1 MRVCSR
7 TMISSVVLAASSGL
21 DGTFLLSGST
31 ASNYLIKAAFGYTP
45 PPPADDSDGMFTDES
60 VVTVV
65 DDKGELVSSAGHG
78 LGNLAAAS
86 YLHLST
92 TELEAMFHKVAADA
106 AHRQKTESR
115 TLTQDEVEKLVSGVV
130 VTKAKTSGIKTSDYT
145 KKKKKMTAGD
155 DSFME
160 VDRNKEQ
167 AKARKGFFE
176 DPQMAQHTIQCA
188 TEIKGL
194 VDEPPTSCKS
204 DSMNKVGCA
213 MHIKEFLTK
222 TSKPCQ
228 EMLADY
234 CDNVACDEICVKSGT
249 PEAAPVPLD

>member
-1 MRVCSR
+1 
-7 TMISSVVLAASSGL
+7 
-21 DGTFLLSGST
+21 
-31 ASNYLIKAAFGYTP
+31 
-45 PPPADDSDGMFTDES
+45 
-60 VVTVV
+60 
-65 DDKGELVSSAGHG
+65 
-78 LGNLAAAS
+78 
-86 YLHLST
+86 
-92 TELEAMFHKVAADA
+92 
-106 AHRQKTESR
+106 
-115 TLTQDEVEKLVSGVV
+115 VSGVV

-160 VDRNKEQ
+160 VDRNKEP